1 MELRRIAYPSPPNQS
16 LLDHTIFVKKKVE
29 EKRNTIHLPWWSVVL
44 ALIMS
49 LVYRE
54 AVSLI
59 ALGPVIPVM
68 NICGLI
74 GLVYYF
80 YRTVLRE

>member
-16 LLDHTIFVKKKVE
+16 LIDHTSFVKKKIE
-29 EKRNTIHLPWWSVVL
+29 EKRNTIHLPWWSMVAALLLSL
-44 ALIMS
+44 A
-49 LVYRE
+49 YRE
-54 AVSLI
+54 AVSII
-59 ALGPVIPVM
+59 ALGPLIPLM
-68 NICGLI
+68 NIIGLI